1 MYQNVTFL
9 PLSDLTGNV
18 TQICLTIYD
27 VTDVAMS
34 KLLIKEPPKTNKYC

>member
-27 VTDVAMS
+27 VTDVATS
-34 KLLIKEPPKTNKYC
+34 KLLIQESQKPDK